1 MYEKAIQLNA
11 NSPVPLRNLAQAYR
25 RSGQEQK
32 AITTYDRA
40 ISAAYSELQ
49 VNPQNA
55 DVMGTLAMCYAA
67 KGELSRA
74 QQLIQ
79 RARSIDGADSG
90 LMYDEAVV
98 FSLRGLLPDALT
110 SLRRALQSGASFEDA
125 MKDPD
130 LAAVRSL
137 AGFKPVAKMFGQ
149 TADARRRKP

>member
-1 MYEKAIQLNA
+1 
-11 NSPVPLRNLAQAYR
+11 LRNLAQAYR

-32 AITTYDRA
+32 ALAMYDRA

-79 RARSIDGADSG
+79 RARSIDGTDSG

-98 FSLRGLLPDALT
+98 FSLRGQLPDALT

-125 MKDPD
+125 AKDPD

-137 AGFKPVAKMFGQ
+137 PGYRPVAKMFGQ